1 MEPTLSARTNS
12 PSVARLPC
20 CSSSELHRLWFIS
33 TLSFFRSLSRSF
45 MCRSICFCSFF
56 SWSILSA
63 GRAAGGRGWL
73 LGVVIRVCAQS
84 APQPRR
90 PSGTPAQPEE
100 AEGDRVGAQ
109 TPSP

>member
-20 CSSSELHRLWFIS
+20 CSSSALHRFRFIS
-33 TLSFFRSLSRSF
+33 TLSFFRSLSRSL

-63 GRAAGGRGWL
+63 GRAAGGQGWP

-84 APQPRR
+84 ALRPCR